1 MEGLDSESFV
11 DMAGPSFLLA
21 AVLAVSAGGPGLDRS
36 ADVVVDSTPVP
47 SAWFRVG
54 EVRIVRRGDTDVVQ
68 TILRTRYLSR
78 VAARIAEKDRS
89 NWPPGSSGRADSD
102 RYVEALE
109 RAADDVLRADRR
121 EVPSLLIE
129 FARGPGVSAV
139 VLAEPHVVRDADGL
153 HVSDA
158 RTIAVLRASEAYVE
172 RDMILIVSDS
182 FDVSESDASARLSLR
197 VSPSRDRH

>member
-1 MEGLDSESFV
+1 MEGLDRESFV
-11 DMAGPSFLLA
+11 AMAGPSFLLA
-21 AVLAVSAGGPGLDRS
+21 AVLAVSVAAPAFDRS
-36 ADVVVDSTPVP
+36 ADVVVDRAPVP

-68 TILRTRYLSR
+68 TILRTRYLAR
-78 VAARIAEKDRS
+78 VAARIVEKDRS
-89 NWPPGSSGRADSD
+89 NWPPGSSGRTDSD

-109 RAADDVLRADRR
+109 RAAADVLRAERQD
-121 EVPSLLIE
+121 VPSLLIE

-139 VLAEPHVVRDADGL
+139 VFAEPRVVRDADGL

-158 RTIAVLRASEAYVE
+158 RTLAVLRPSEAYVE

-182 FDVSESDASARLSLR
+182 FDISESEASARLSLR